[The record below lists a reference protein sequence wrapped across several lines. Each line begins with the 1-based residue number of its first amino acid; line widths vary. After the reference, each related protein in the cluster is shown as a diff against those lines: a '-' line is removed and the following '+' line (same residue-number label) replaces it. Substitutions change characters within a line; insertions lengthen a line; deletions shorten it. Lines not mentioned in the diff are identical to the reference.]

1 MTVSMIE
8 SVSTEWSMHL
18 KNMCKQTELYTS
30 THNPQTFSSED
41 EVSPVNFLKL
51 LPKWLKQPCSLRQP
65 TGIKISGQQVIA

>member
-1 MTVSMIE
+1 MTMTMIE

-41 EVSPVNFLKL
+41 EVFPVNCEFPQVATKMVETAM
-51 LPKWLKQPCSLRQP
+51 QSLTTDQY
-65 TGIKISGQQVIA
+65 

>member
-1 MTVSMIE
+1 MTMRMIE

-41 EVSPVNFLKL
+41 EVSPVNWRCEFLQVA
-51 LPKWLKQPCSLRQP
+51 PKMVETAMQSLTTHQY
-65 TGIKISGQQVIA
+65 